1 MAAPATGGAPAPA
14 PAGVAAPAPEET
26 APPTAVATAAPPT
39 PEATAPT
46 PAPPPTPTPPTTA
59 DLYRRH
65 LGTGRAVMGTVLG
78 GMAEIHSEGA
88 WVHTDDGRRYLDF
101 GGYGVF
107 ILGHRHPAVLDAVR
121 RQLDAHP
128 LATRVFL
135 EPVAAKAAA
144 ALAARTPTGL
154 DHVHFVNS
162 GAEATE
168 AGLKLARAHGRNA
181 LVTTVSG
188 YHGKT
193 LGALSVTANSL
204 YQQAFEPLLPDTAQ
218 VAYGDLA
225 GLDTVLRARRDRAC
239 VILEPVQGEGGVRI
253 PPVGYL
259 AEAAALCR
267 VYGAFLIVDEVQT
280 GLGRLGT
287 WWGVDPEGVVPDVLL
302 VGKGLSGGV
311 VPVAAMVATKDA
323 YGPFSRDPYLHTST
337 FGASPIACAAAL
349 AAVETIDRE
358 DIVGRAASLGR
369 QLLAGVEDVCAPY
382 RGHLVHDVRGRG
394 LLIGIEFTRAQAV
407 GETLLELVGRG
418 VLVNHSLNS
427 TRVLR
432 LTPPAIADADETRLF
447 LDTLAEALKAVH
459 TRLT

>member
-1 MAAPATGGAPAPA
+1 MTE
-14 PAGVAAPAPEET
+14 VET
-26 APPTAVATAAPPT
+26 AAHPPAAAAGPTTAQTTAPTAQTAAP
-39 PEATAPT
+39 TAPET
-46 PAPPPTPTPPTTA
+46 TAPAPPTTA
-59 DLYRRH
+59 QLYRRH
-65 LGTGRAVMGTVLG
+65 LGTGRAVMGAVLG
-78 GMAEIHSEGA
+78 GMAEVRSEGA

-135 EPVAAKAAA
+135 EPVAARAAA
-144 ALAARTPTGL
+144 ALAAHTPAGL
-154 DHVHFVNS
+154 DQVHFVNS

-168 AGLKLARAHGRNA
+168 AGLKLARAHGRSA

-218 VAYGDLA
+218 VAHGDLA
-225 GLDTVLRARRDRAC
+225 GLDTALRERRDRAC

-253 PPVGYL
+253 PPAGYL
-259 AEAAALCR
+259 AEAAELCR

-287 WWGVDPEGVVPDVLL
+287 WWGVDAEGVVPDVLL

-311 VPVAAMVATKDA
+311 VPVAAMVATRDA
-323 YGPFSRDPYLHTST
+323 YEPFSRDPYLHTST

-358 DIVGRAASLGR
+358 DIVDRAAALGR
-369 QLLAGVEDVCAPY
+369 ELLAGVAEVCAPY
-382 RGHLVHDVRGRG
+382 RDRLVREVRGRG
-394 LLIGIEFTRAQAV
+394 LLIGVEFTRAQAV
-407 GETLLELVGRG
+407 GETLLELVSRG

-432 LTPPAIADADETRLF
+432 LTPPAVADADETRFF
-447 LDTLAEALKAVH
+447 LDALAEALRAVH
-459 TRLT
+459 TRLATAPRQ

>member
-1 MAAPATGGAPAPA
+1 MTAAPVAVH
-14 PAGVAAPAPEET
+14 PAGVSRPEVSREET
-26 APPTAVATAAPPT
+26 A
-39 PEATAPT
+39 E
-46 PAPPPTPTPPTTA
+46 
-59 DLYRRH
+59 LYRRH
-65 LGTGRAVMGTVLG
+65 LGSGRAVMGAVLG
-78 GMAEIHSEGA
+78 GMVEVYSEGA

-107 ILGHRHPAVLDAVR
+107 ILGHRHPAVVEAVH

-135 EPVAAKAAA
+135 EPVAARAAA
-144 ALAARTPTGL
+144 ALAARTPAGL

-162 GAEATE
+162 GTEATE

-193 LGALSVTANSL
+193 LGALSATANTL
-204 YQQAFEPLLPDTAQ
+204 YQRPFEPLLPDTTQ
-218 VAYGDLA
+218 VAYGSAAELEAALA
-225 GLDTVLRARRDRAC
+225 ERRDRAC
-239 VILEPVQGEGGVRI
+239 VILEPVQGEGGVRV
-253 PPVGYL
+253 PPPGYL
-259 AEAAALCR
+259 AEAARLCR
-267 VYGAFLIVDEVQT
+267 AYGAFLIVDEVQT

-287 WWGVDPEGVVPDVLL
+287 WWGVDTEGVVPDVLL

-349 AAVETIDRE
+349 ASVETMERE
-358 DIVGRAASLGR
+358 DIVGRADSLGR
-369 QLLAGVEDVCAPY
+369 SLLDGVLEVCAPY
-382 RGHLVHDVRGRG
+382 RGRLVHEVRGRG
-394 LLIGIEFTRAQAV
+394 LLIGVEFAQAQAV
-407 GETLLELVGRG
+407 GETLLELVARG

-432 LTPPAIADADETRLF
+432 LTPPAIAGPDETGLF
-447 LDTLAEALKAVH
+447 LTALAEALRAVRA
-459 TRLT
+459 RLG